1 LALGAR
7 HPQKK
12 AYYGGRN
19 MSNLENMI
27 NNRLV
32 ELARFEKVEKIEK
45 ELIEFGFIKKEKH
58 LECPE
63 NILYF
68 YFNIKL
74 LPNVIE
80 IEKNYKD
87 KGEWFF
93 DDEFIK
99 LDYEEDV
106 ENIVK
111 QIISMLEEIIEA
123 TSMLYV

>member
-1 LALGAR
+1 
-7 HPQKK
+7 
-12 AYYGGRN
+12 

-32 ELARFEKVEKIEK
+32 ELARFEKIEKIEK

-80 IEKNYKD
+80 IGRDYKD

-93 DDEFIK
+93 DEEFIK